1 MAVEPLD
8 LNSEVRLG
16 FYSTGT
22 SVAVAMYIIGAIEI
36 LIIYIVGPDVD
47 IWAGYNE
54 LSNDFLTSKML
65 AW

>member
-1 MAVEPLD
+1 MA
-8 LNSEVRLG
+8 
-16 FYSTGT
+16 
-22 SVAVAMYIIGAIEI
+22 AAMYIIGAIEI

-65 AW
+65 VW